1 MNPVEFAAAFAA
13 LLDTALASWAL
24 YFSAISGYLIVAY
37 LVGHNLTR
45 SQLIIISALFVAI
58 SLVMT
63 FTGFSLT
70 ERAIQLEVEFEGE
83 RDALDSA
90 GYFMLI
96 AQVLGIL
103 AALKFMIDV
112 RKPKKDN

>member
-1 MNPVEFAAAFAA
+1 MNPYEFAEAFAA
-13 LLDTALASWAL
+13 LLDTALASWTL

-37 LVGHNLTR
+37 LVGRKLTQ
-45 SQLIIISALFVAI
+45 SQLIIISSLFVAI

-70 ERAIQLEVEFEGE
+70 ERAIQLEVNLEGE

-96 AQVLGIL
+96 AQIIGIL
-103 AALKFMIDV
+103 AALKFMLDV
-112 RKPKKDN
+112 RKEK